1 MGQAISKGVLAVLVA
16 SVLLQSSVALK
27 GGGGRLGNFVQP
39 SRNFVPHSR
48 AGQSYGSYGDD
59 CVMCDEMD
67 PNFVQPSRNFVHQ
80 SWGDDCVMCDEMGD
94 LDPMEET
101 WRWKRREEKRRR
113 EEEKNKMELQEAKQS
128 FLHPAG
134 AWPDEEFPVM
144 FRRLRTSTP
153 PVHHGVRRREP
164 VDLRG
169 RAEVLAPLREEMR
182 ERLVRG
188 LPVDE
193 WLLQT
198 LSLHEKMHIIET
210 TALTKKRCVAILKET
225 KRMNVFKPGGGRWIC
240 KKDRRKPGKY
250 FLRYKNPPYLG
261 RPPEPVRDWLDKL
274 FPIVFLNV

>member
-1 MGQAISKGVLAVLVA
+1 MGQAISKGVLTVLVA

-27 GGGGRLGNFVQP
+27 GGGRRLGNFVQP

-48 AGQSYGSYGDD
+48 AGQSYGSYG
-59 CVMCDEMD
+59 
-67 PNFVQPSRNFVHQ
+67 SY
-80 SWGDDCVMCDEMGD
+80 GDDCVMCDEMGD

-210 TALTKKRCVAILKET
+210 TALTKKICEAILEETQKE
-225 KRMNVFKPGGGRWIC
+225 
-240 KKDRRKPGKY
+240 
-250 FLRYKNPPYLG
+250 
-261 RPPEPVRDWLDKL
+261 
-274 FPIVFLNV
+274 

>member
-1 MGQAISKGVLAVLVA
+1 MGQAISKGVLTVLVA
-16 SVLLQSSVALK
+16 SVLLQSSVASK
-27 GGGGRLGNFVQP
+27 GGGGRLGNFVQ
-39 SRNFVPHSR
+39 
-48 AGQSYGSYGDD
+48 SYKITSYGDD

-67 PNFVQPSRNFVHQ
+67 PNFVQPSRNFVHRSRAVQ
-80 SWGDDCVMCDEMGD
+80 SNVDDCVMCDEMGD

-250 FLRYKNPPYLG
+250 FLRYKKPRYKKPPSE
-261 RPPEPVRDWLDKL
+261 RPPESVRDWLDKL
-274 FPIVFLNV
+274 FPIVF

>member
-48 AGQSYGSYGDD
+48 AVQSNVDD

-67 PNFVQPSRNFVHQ
+67 PNFVQPSRNFVHRSRAGQ

-101 WRWKRREEKRRR
+101 WSWKRREEKRRR

-169 RAEVLAPLREEMR
+169 RAPRARPR
-182 ERLVRG
+182 
-188 LPVDE
+188 
-193 WLLQT
+193 T

-274 FPIVFLNV
+274 FPIVF